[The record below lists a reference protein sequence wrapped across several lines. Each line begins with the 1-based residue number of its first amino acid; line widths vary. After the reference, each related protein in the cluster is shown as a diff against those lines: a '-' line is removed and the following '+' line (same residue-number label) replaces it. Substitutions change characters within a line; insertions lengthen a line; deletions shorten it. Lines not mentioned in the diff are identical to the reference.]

1 MKKFSILLASFLVM
15 ILAISCTAQS
25 QFERER
31 YEAKYTTQYAKSVND
46 LEKAEGNFKV
56 YRRVIFY
63 NVRLGETVFACEG
76 YCHVQI
82 DSDGDIELVINNDDD
97 RYLRH
102 YLGQKQDITY
112 FSEQLR
118 ASDIPEKDRYRI
130 TFNPKLWIPQ
140 FNFTTASE

>member
-15 ILAISCTAQS
+15 ILMVSCTAQG

-31 YEAKYTTQYAKSVND
+31 YEAKYTTQYAKSAND

-82 DSDGDIELVINNDDD
+82 DSDGDIELVIKDDED

-130 TFNPKLWIPQ
+130 TFNPKLWIPE
-140 FNFTTASE
+140 FNFTTTSE

>member
-63 NVRLGETVFACEG
+63 NVRLGETVFA
-76 YCHVQI
+76 
-82 DSDGDIELVINNDDD
+82 
-97 RYLRH
+97 
-102 YLGQKQDITY
+102 
-112 FSEQLR
+112 
-118 ASDIPEKDRYRI
+118 
-130 TFNPKLWIPQ
+130 
-140 FNFTTASE
+140 